1 VQGKTMI
8 FLKPLTP
15 FDAYIMYKHNM
26 KQLEFVEFS
35 LPFDGEL
42 VADNKWVK
50 LARLIP
56 WEQFED
62 SYRKNL
68 SASGV
73 GTPHYR

>member
-1 VQGKTMI
+1 
-8 FLKPLTP
+8 
-15 FDAYIMYKHNM
+15 MYKHNM

-35 LPFDGEL
+35 LPFEGEL
-42 VADNKWVK
+42 RADNKWVK

-73 GTPHYR
+73 GNPALSVQNGAGRIDHKRRIGCQ